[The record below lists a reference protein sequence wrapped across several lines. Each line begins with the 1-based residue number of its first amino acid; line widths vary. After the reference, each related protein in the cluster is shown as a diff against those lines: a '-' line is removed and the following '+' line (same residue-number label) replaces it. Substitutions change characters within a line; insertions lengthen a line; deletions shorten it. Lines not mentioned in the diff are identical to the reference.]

1 MSLVLVDTDI
11 LVDVCRGETTAV
23 EYLATAEAHGTVGIS
38 AVTRME
44 LLIGCRDKTELRA
57 TERFLNRFA
66 TLPLNEAIS
75 QRAVKLVADYHL
87 SHSMRIPDALIAATA
102 LTAALPLATKNQKHF
117 KFIPGLKVAVYP
129 VDAKATSK

>member
-23 EYLATAEAHGTVGIS
+23 EYLATEEELGAVSIS

-44 LLIGCRDKTELRA
+44 LLIGCRDKAELRA
-57 TERFLNRFA
+57 TERFLKRFI
-66 TLPLNEAIS
+66 TLPLTEAIS
-75 QRAVKLVADYHL
+75 QCAVKLVADYHL

-102 LTAALPLATKNQKHF
+102 LTVGLPLATKNQKHF
-117 KFIPGLKVAVYP
+117 KFIPGLRVAVYP
-129 VDAKATSK
+129 SDLKATSK

>member
-11 LVDVCRGETTAV
+11 LVDASRGETVAV
-23 EYLATAEAHGTVGIS
+23 EYLATEEVLGNICIS

-44 LLIGCRDKTELRA
+44 LLIGCRDKSELRA

-66 TLPLNEAIS
+66 TLPLTEAIS
-75 QRAVKLVADYHL
+75 QRAVKLVADFHL

-117 KFIPGLKVAVYP
+117 KFIPGLKIAIYP
-129 VDAKATSK
+129 RDMKATA

>member
-11 LVDVCRGETTAV
+11 LVDASRGEAAAI
-23 EYLATAEAHGTVGIS
+23 EYLAMEEARGAVSIS

-44 LLIGCRDKTELRA
+44 LFIGCRDKVELRA

-75 QRAVKLVADYHL
+75 RLAVKLVSDYHL
-87 SHSMRIPDALIAATA
+87 SHNMRIPDALIAATA
-102 LTAALPLATKNQKHF
+102 LTAGLPLATKNQKHF
-117 KFIPGLKVAVYP
+117 KFIPGLKAAVYP
-129 VDAKATSK
+129 SIVKTTFK

>member
-11 LVDVCRGETTAV
+11 LVDVCRGATTAV
-23 EYLATAEAHGTVGIS
+23 EYLAAEEAQGTISIS

-44 LLIGCRDKTELRA
+44 LLIGCRDKAEMRA

-66 TLPLNEAIS
+66 TLPLTEAIS
-75 QRAVKLVADYHL
+75 QRAVKLVADFHL

-129 VDAKATSK
+129 ADMKATPK

>member
-23 EYLATAEAHGTVGIS
+23 DCLATAEAQGTVSIS

-44 LLIGCRDKTELRA
+44 LLIGCRDKAEQRA
-57 TERFLNRFA
+57 IERFLNRFT
-66 TLPLNEAIS
+66 TLPLDEAIS

-117 KFIPGLKVAVYP
+117 KFVPGLKVATYP
-129 VDAKATSK
+129 ADAKATSK

>member
-23 EYLATAEAHGTVGIS
+23 EYLATEEAQGAVSIS

-44 LLIGCRDKTELRA
+44 LLIGCCDKTELRA
-57 TERFLNRFA
+57 TERFLNRFV
-66 TLPLNEAIS
+66 TLQLTESIS

-102 LTAALPLATKNQKHF
+102 LAAALPLATKNQKHF
-117 KFIPGLKVAVYP
+117 KFIPGLRVAAYP
-129 VDAKATSK
+129 SDLKATSK